1 MVAQEFYS
9 NGTYLKNNPDWHR
22 SAAPWKTH
30 GVLTTLQRNNLTPHT
45 ICEIGCGAGEILSL
59 LQQQLGD
66 DCQFEGYDIAPQA
79 ITLAKAR
86 ENEHLHV
93 HLADFLKVGDVSFDV
108 ILLVDVLEH
117 FEDCFSVLREI
128 KSKSSYKVFQLPL
141 DISLASVLHNE
152 LIDFRHATGHLHFF
166 TKDIILEVI
175 RDAGYEVLDA
185 FYILPPLDTSPWST
199 NPRLFLRK
207 LLRLTKRGLQRLPG
221 QLLYAIHRDLAV
233 RVFGGWRLMVLAQ

>member
-1 MVAQEFYS
+1 MVAQELYH

-30 GVLTTLQRNNLTPHT
+30 GVLATLQRNTLTPHT
-45 ICEIGCGAGEILSL
+45 VCEIGCGAGEILYL
-59 LQQQLGD
+59 LQQQLSDG
-66 DCQFEGYDIAPQA
+66 CLFEGYDIAPQA

-93 HLADFLKVGDVSFDV
+93 HLADFLKVGNVSFDV

-117 FEDCFSVLREI
+117 FENCFSVLREI
-128 KSKSSYKVFQLPL
+128 KPKSTYKIFQLPL
-141 DISLASVLHNE
+141 DISLASVLRNE

-185 FYILPPLDTSPWST
+185 FYILPPLDTSPWSS
-199 NPRLFLRK
+199 NPRRFLRK
-207 LLRLTKRGLQRLPG
+207 LLRLAKRGLQRLPG
-221 QLLYAIHRDLAV
+221 QLLYTFHRDLAV
-233 RVFGGWRLMVLAQ
+233 RVFGGWRLMVLAK